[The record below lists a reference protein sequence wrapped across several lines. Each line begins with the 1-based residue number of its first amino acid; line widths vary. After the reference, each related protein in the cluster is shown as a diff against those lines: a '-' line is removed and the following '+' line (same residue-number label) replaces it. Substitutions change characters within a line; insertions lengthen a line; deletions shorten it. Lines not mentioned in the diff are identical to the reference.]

1 MIVRKE
7 MKKLVHQR
15 DNRGISIVIGARQ
28 VGKSTLLDM
37 VRSSLSEPS
46 DLFNLENPLHLS
58 IFNDGYISFLRNI
71 RAKIICI
78 DEFQYCKNISSVFK
92 AIHDLNPELKIYA
105 TGSSS
110 LEIQTHLKESLAGRK
125 LETILYPLSYG
136 EWLSGEARVN
146 QEIAPLA
153 EDFDI
158 GRPTPEDEVALHAA
172 ALRRFFLYGALPGL
186 ANLSRDDDLG
196 KREYLFGIYQT
207 YIAKDIKAFLKDESM
222 LSFNKALAWL
232 ALRNGSQL
240 NKSSLSV
247 AAGISTRQIERYLD
261 VLSGTFV
268 MALLPP
274 YSDNRG
280 KELTKTPKYF
290 FYDQGVVNSIIQDFR
305 PLDLRMD
312 SGSIKEQFVFWE
324 LKKHMDIR
332 FSLNYWRTPEG
343 REVDFILAKDR
354 VLMPIEVK
362 SSWNP
367 PAIPTGMAAFL
378 TRYPETKT
386 AVLLYDGSE
395 RRGRYGDTDIFFAPL
410 HRAWELPGF
419 FTALNG

>member
-7 MKKLVHQR
+7 MKKLIRQSE
-15 DNRGISIVIGARQ
+15 NRSISIVIGARQ

-37 VRSSLSEPS
+37 VRESLTEPS

-58 IFNDGYISFLRNI
+58 IFNEGYISFLRNI
-71 RAKIICI
+71 RAKTICI
-78 DEFQYCKNISSVFK
+78 DEFQYCKGISSVFK
-92 AIHDLNPELKIYA
+92 AVYDLNPELKIYA

-110 LEIQTHLKESLAGRK
+110 LDIQTHLKESLAGRK
-125 LETILYPLSYG
+125 METILYPLSYG
-136 EWLSGEARVN
+136 EWLGGT
-146 QEIAPLA
+146 APAYPGFATLR
-153 EDFDI
+153 EDFDL
-158 GRPTPEDEVALHAA
+158 GLATPEDEVAFHAA
-172 ALRRFFLYGALPGL
+172 SLRRYFRYGALPGL
-186 ANLSRDDDLG
+186 AALSQDDDIE

-207 YIAKDIKAFLKDESM
+207 YIAKDIKAFLKEESV
-222 LSFNKALAWL
+222 LSFNKALSWL

-247 AAGISTRQIERYLD
+247 AAGISTRQIDRYLD

-280 KELTKTPKYF
+280 KELTKTPKYY

-305 PLDLRMD
+305 PLELRMD
-312 SGSIKEQFVFWE
+312 TGSIREQFVFWE

-332 FSLNYWRTPEG
+332 FSLYYWRTPEG
-343 REVDFILAKDR
+343 REVDFILVKDR
-354 VLMPIEVK
+354 ELMPIEVK

-367 PAIPTGMAAFL
+367 PSIPSGLAAFL
-378 TRYPETKT
+378 SRYPETKA
-386 AVLLYDGSE
+386 AVILYDGSE
-395 RRGRYGDTDIFFAPL
+395 RRGKFGNTDVFFAPL
-410 HRAWELPGF
+410 HRAWELYGF
-419 FTALNG
+419 FTAVNG